1 MAARFEIVSSK
12 LVLNHPK
19 LDGYLNGPSG
29 DLWKWMDRR
38 GDRVVK
44 AAKRQVG
51 VRTGLLRRS
60 IYMKHGT
67 VMGGQEVW
75 IGSLIS
81 YGYMHHEGTRPH
93 VIAPKN
99 GSALVL
105 RSGAVVR
112 GAVRHPGTK
121 ANKFLS
127 DNIHHFR
134 Y

>member
-1 MAARFEIVSSK
+1 MTAEFEVTSSK
-12 LVLNHPK
+12 LVLNYPK
-19 LDGYLNGPSG
+19 LNAYLNTPAG

-44 AAKRQVG
+44 SAKRQVG
-51 VRTGLLRRS
+51 VRTGRLRSS
-60 IYMKHGT
+60 IHMRHGVYMR
-67 VMGGQEVW
+67 GQELW
-75 IGSLIS
+75 IGANIS

-93 VIAPKN
+93 IIAPKN
-99 GSALVL
+99 GGALVL

-121 ANKFLS
+121 ANKFLT